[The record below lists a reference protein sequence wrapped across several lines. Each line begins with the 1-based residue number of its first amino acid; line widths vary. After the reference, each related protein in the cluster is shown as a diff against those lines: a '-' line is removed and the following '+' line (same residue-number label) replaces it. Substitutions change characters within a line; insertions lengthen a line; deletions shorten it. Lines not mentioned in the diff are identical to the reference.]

1 MCFICFPSHDKKIN
15 RHRPWHSIESA
26 VKQSHKSSA
35 HLGEKIFWFSMKK
48 HWNCFPS
55 LCLGFFLQNF
65 PCESF
70 LRQKFAI
77 VLRIS
82 CIINKNTFR
91 SFKNKPR
98 TRSKRFYNNSCS
110 RLRAKSHKSEIEI
123 SFDLFSAFK
132 LFTTFSCSAQNCS
145 ADDDEDVHN
154 ERLKSMICFLFM
166 WLFCSQ
172 V

>member
-1 MCFICFPSHDKKIN
+1 M
-15 RHRPWHSIESA
+15 
-26 VKQSHKSSA
+26 KQ
-35 HLGEKIFWFSMKK
+35 

-55 LCLGFFLQNF
+55 LCLGFFFLQNF

-70 LRQKFAI
+70 LRQRFAI

-82 CIINKNTFR
+82 CNINKNTFR

-98 TRSKRFYNNSCS
+98 TRSKRLYNNSCS

-132 LFTTFSCSAQNCS
+132 LFTTFSCSAQNRS

-154 ERLKSMICFLFM
+154 KRLKSMICFLFIYFSVKFKEMKETWMKTIFSSARLQRGFM
-166 WLFCSQ
+166 WLYSLCKIISSRNFRQ
-172 V
+172 ME